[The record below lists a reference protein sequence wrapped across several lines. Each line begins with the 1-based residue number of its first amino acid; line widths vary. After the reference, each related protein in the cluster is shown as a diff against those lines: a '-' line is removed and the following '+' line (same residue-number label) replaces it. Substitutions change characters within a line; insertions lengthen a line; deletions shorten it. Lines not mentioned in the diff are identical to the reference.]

1 MEEPKAVKGRR
12 RMLLLVAVLF
22 AAPLVIAMLLQAV
35 GWHPLQTRNAG
46 TLVEPPVALADAPVR
61 DLAGAPLVWEVA
73 ERGWNMLVLAPA
85 ACAGDC
91 AAFYDRLHRVWLTQ
105 GRHADR
111 VRVLW
116 AGPLP
121 PGAMPYPAMV
131 QVQAGDELLARLPH
145 AADADAAPLYLVDG
159 RGFLA
164 LRYAPGFDPSG
175 LRKDLS
181 RLLK

>member
-1 MEEPKAVKGRR
+1 MEDPKAMKGRR
-12 RMLLLVAVLF
+12 RMLLLVAALF
-22 AAPLVIAMLLQAV
+22 AAPLVVAMLLQAA
-35 GWHPLQTRNAG
+35 GWHPMQTRNAG
-46 TLVEPPVALADAPVR
+46 TLVDPPVALADAPVR
-61 DLAGAPLVWEVA
+61 DMAGTPLAWEVG

-91 AAFYDRLHRVWLTQ
+91 AALYDQLHRVWLTQ

-116 AGPLP
+116 SGPLP
-121 PGAMPYPAMV
+121 QGAAPYAALVP
-131 QVQAGDELLARLPH
+131 VQAGDDLLARLPH
-145 AADADAAPLYLVDG
+145 AADATPVPLYLVDG

>member
-1 MEEPKAVKGRR
+1 
-12 RMLLLVAVLF
+12 
-22 AAPLVIAMLLQAV
+22 
-35 GWHPLQTRNAG
+35 
-46 TLVEPPVALADAPVR
+46 VALADAPVR
-61 DLAGAPLVWEVA
+61 DLGGAPLAWAVD
-73 ERGWNMLVLAPA
+73 ERGWNLLVVAPA

-91 AAFYDRLHRVWLTQ
+91 AAFYDQLHRVWLTQ

-121 PGAMPYPAMV
+121 PAAAPYPALV
-131 QVQAGDELLARLPH
+131 QVQADAGLLARLPH
-145 AADADAAPLYLVDG
+145 AAEAPAAPLYLVDG